1 MTKRILAL
9 VMAVLFALTCS
20 VMVAC
25 SNTTTAP
32 EEETSSPAGS
42 ETGKEESKSEAPV
55 VSEKPSNDA
64 SEAPVVSDEPS
75 EEPSEEPS
83 SPEDEV
89 TEPTPMYSTEWLD
102 WLTNVDMGDTYPMVY
117 SGGLYGGMKYGPTEE
132 DKANQ
137 SPSAFELWP
146 YTAGDLSTVGE
157 NAHFHM
163 CLTMDSSEFDGTPGI
178 GTEDYGYKWVVYY
191 REIDSTDDYIRFEGA
206 PWGAITYGDNY
217 LYRFDVYSAG
227 FKPSLK
233 DGGTNTYHMIFI
245 ILDASTDE
253 LVIWRDEMVDWTD
266 SSELYLADAITAGK
280 ITKHAD

>member
-1 MTKRILAL
+1 
-9 VMAVLFALTCS
+9 
-20 VMVAC
+20 
-25 SNTTTAP
+25 
-32 EEETSSPAGS
+32 
-42 ETGKEESKSEAPV
+42 
-55 VSEKPSNDA
+55 
-64 SEAPVVSDEPS
+64 
-75 EEPSEEPS
+75 
-83 SPEDEV
+83 
-89 TEPTPMYSTEWLD
+89 
-102 WLTNVDMGDTYPMVY
+102 MVY

-146 YTAGDLSTVGE
+146 YGTIGDLSTVGE

-191 REIDSTDDYIRFEGA
+191 REIDSTGDYAKFEGA

-227 FKPSLK
+227 FNPTLK
-233 DGGTNTYHMIFI
+233 DGGTNTYHMIFMI
-245 ILDASTDE
+245 YDTNDE

-266 SSELYLADAITAGK
+266 SSELFLADTIAKGI
-280 ITKHAD
+280 ITKH